1 MCRWKGQGL
10 AASSQEQTVPE
21 VHLDYC
27 SIREVAGEDHSVV
40 LVGKDRETKLILAH
54 VVPFKGGDTEWVS
67 EQVCRDLL
75 KFGISGDVVFK
86 TDQEPALVDLIKQIC
101 ALRPSS
107 RSCLTHSGVGDSK
120 RNGLAERAVQS
131 LEEMIRVHK
140 LSFESRLKTKL
151 PCAHPLMA
159 WLVEHCA
166 DVLNRYNI
174 GVDGRTPYQRLKGTK
189 FVGAHAGV
197 RDFCD
202 VSRLWKGAWRGHA
215 GEVVPWDLA
224 GQEAA
229 LGGTPG
235 DEGRRVGGEVESSKR
250 KQPTPCHGGL

>member
-1 MCRWKGQGL
+1 MDWPHRVRN
-10 AASSQEQTVPE
+10 SQETLTVPE

-27 SIREVAGEDHSVV
+27 FSREVAGQDYSVV

-67 EQVCRDLL
+67 EQVCRDLR

-86 TDQEPALVDLIKQIC
+86 TDQEPALVDLMKQIC

-120 RNGLAERAVQS
+120 GNGLAERAVQP

-140 LSFESRLKTKL
+140 LSFESRLKTKV
-151 PCAHPLMA
+151 PCAHPLVA
-159 WLVEHCA
+159 WLVTLRGCA
-166 DVLNRYNI
+166 EQVHSRSRWSHSLSAVEGQEVR
-174 GVDGRTPYQRLKGTK
+174 
-189 FVGAHAGV
+189 GAHAGV

-202 VSRLWKGAWRGHA
+202 VSRLWKGAWQGHA
-215 GEVVPWDLA
+215 REVVPWDLA

-235 DEGRRVGGEVESSKR
+235 DEGGRVGGEVESSKR